1 MKTVRE
7 IYRQLNNDN
16 QIPEIDG
23 EGSFTVEQMIWFGEQ
38 VVKLLSTP
46 AAAVVRKT
54 KESGAVC
61 PKCGCNKI
69 TGDGSKNWCLNSQ
82 CDFVESD

>member
-23 EGSFTVEQMIWFGEQ
+23 EGSFSVEQMIWFGEQ
-38 VVKLLSTP
+38 VVKLCTIPPVSKPKGTVCECVEP
-46 AAAVVRKT
+46 DIF
-54 KESGAVC
+54 ESSQIGY
-61 PKCGCNKI
+61 GI
-69 TGDGSKNWCLNSQ
+69 CLN
-82 CDFVESD
+82 CGKKVEQTDC